1 MINNAWNSQKGLS
14 LIELMIAMTLSFI
27 VAAAMISLFINS
39 RQSYRVNE
47 NMSRLQENARFAVA
61 FISRDLRMADYRPCV
76 IEEERLDDA
85 ISGEYNDGGSDTI
98 TIRWQSDNDNNCD
111 TASTVVTTIYSI
123 QAGSGGK
130 PALFRSIDGNSQ
142 ELVEGIED
150 LKFFFGEDTDDDD
163 VPNYYVNAATIDDM
177 EQVVS
182 TRFSVLASTREE
194 NITTSGNRITRD
206 FTSTIT
212 LRNRLP

>member
-76 IEEERLDDA
+76 MEEERLDDA